1 MAILKVA
8 RMGNPILR
16 RVADPIPP
24 EQIMSP
30 EVQMMISDMLDTVLE
45 YDGIGL
51 AAPQV
56 HQSVRLV
63 VLSIDPDEGFEA
75 WINPILTPTTDEQL
89 INVEGCLSVPDLR
102 GEVSRPNAIRVEAYD
117 HQGQHFVRHL
127 EGFPAVI
134 AQHECDHLDGVLY
147 VDKVDTQTLSFLSEW
162 QRFGAHDDH
171 DIVEGEE

>member
-30 EVQMMISDMLDTVLE
+30 AVQMMIQDMLDTVLE

-63 VLSIDPDEGFEA
+63 VLSVDPDEGF
-75 WINPILTPTTDEQL
+75 
-89 INVEGCLSVPDLR
+89 DL
-102 GEVSRPNAIRVEAYD
+102 G
-117 HQGQHFVRHL
+117 
-127 EGFPAVI
+127 
-134 AQHECDHLDGVLY
+134 AQPV
-147 VDKVDTQTLSFLSEW
+147 
-162 QRFGAHDDH
+162 
-171 DIVEGEE
+171 

>member
-24 EQIMSP
+24 EQIMNP
-30 EVQMMISDMLDTVLE
+30 AVQMMIQDMLDTVLE

-63 VLSIDPDEGFEA
+63 VLSVDPDEGFEA

-147 VDKVDTQTLSFLSEW
+147 VDKVDIQTLSFLSEW
-162 QRFGAHDDH
+162 RRFGAHDDH
-171 DIVEGEE
+171 DTGEGEE